1 MAAAKR
7 RGHNRLQSPAMAIPL
22 LFFSSLLLYLIA
34 WNAYISLE
42 NWSYTV
48 RHPTIVW
55 GQTYVH
61 MFNDIFFR
69 RAFTHSFLL
78 SAGLVAV
85 GNVLGLL
92 LAGLLYFLPNTQRSV
107 YLSIF
112 LYPLAI
118 SMATNGLI
126 WLWLFNP
133 TFGVDWVLAQLHLPT
148 IGWLNTGTST
158 FLSMF
163 LVSVWAYTGLAV
175 LFYLAAFMNV
185 EKEVVEAARIDGAG
199 GLRILFRI
207 LLPNSMNGFIV
218 STALLFLFAFRMF
231 SLPFVMG
238 GGPSNLFLMT
248 LTEYVMYSFY
258 VSMFS
263 QSAAASVIIAAI
275 AAAIVIPYA
284 LLGIKRWV
292 VRG

>member
-1 MAAAKR
+1 MATEKG
-7 RGHNRLQSPAMAIPL
+7 RGRSRLQSLVMAAPL
-22 LFFSSLLLYLIA
+22 LFFSGLLLYLIA
-34 WNAYISLE
+34 WNVYISLE
-42 NWSYTV
+42 NWSYLV

-55 GQTYVH
+55 GQTYVQ
-61 MFNDIFFR
+61 MFKDIFFR
-69 RAFTHSFLL
+69 KAFTHSLLL

-85 GNVLGLL
+85 GNVLGVL

-133 TFGVDWVLAQLHLPT
+133 TLGLDWVLAQLHLPT

-158 FLSMF
+158 FLSLF

-175 LFYLAAFMNV
+175 LFYLAAFMGV

-263 QSAAASVIIAAI
+263 QSGAASTIIAAI

-284 LLGIKRWV
+284 LFGIKRWV

>member
-1 MAAAKR
+1 MTARCR
-7 RGHNRLQSPAMAIPL
+7 RGLRWLQSTLMAIPL
-22 LFFSSLLLYLIA
+22 LLFSGMLLYLIL

-42 NWSYTV
+42 NWGVS

-55 GQTYVH
+55 GATYMR
-61 MFNDIFFR
+61 MFKDIFFHS
-69 RAFTHSFLL
+69 ALTHSFLL
-78 SAGLVAV
+78 SVGLVAA
-85 GNVLGLL
+85 GNALGLL
-92 LAGLLYFLPNTQRSV
+92 LAGLLYFLPNSQRSV

-112 LYPLAI
+112 LYPLSI

-133 TFGVDWVLAQLHLPT
+133 TLGVDWILAKLHLP
-148 IGWLNTGTST
+148 IVGWLNTGTST

-175 LFYLAAFMNV
+175 LFYLAAFMGV
-185 EKEVVEAARIDGAG
+185 EKEIVEAARIDGAS
-199 GLRILFRI
+199 GLKILFRI

-258 VSMFS
+258 VSLFS
-263 QSAAASVIIAAI
+263 QSGAASTLIAVIAAVV
-275 AAAIVIPYA
+275 VIPYA

-292 VRG
+292 MKR